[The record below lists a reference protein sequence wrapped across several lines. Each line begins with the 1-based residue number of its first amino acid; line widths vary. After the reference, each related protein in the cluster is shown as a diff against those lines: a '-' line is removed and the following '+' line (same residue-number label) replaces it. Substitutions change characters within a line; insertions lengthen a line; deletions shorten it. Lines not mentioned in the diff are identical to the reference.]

1 MSDKTSTAMSA
12 ADRQRACRQ
21 RKREGGA
28 PPIPVFDGALREAVF
43 ASYQAGELS
52 VDIPDLVQKVVEQL
66 AADGPVSDRGC
77 RVTVKA
83 LLDKAGVTAGGRA
96 RVQG

>member
-1 MSDKTSTAMSA
+1 VH
-12 ADRQRACRQ
+12 RQ

-28 PPIPVFDGALREAVF
+28 PPIPVFDRALREAMF

-52 VDIPDLVQKVVEQL
+52 IDIPDLVQKVVKQL
-66 AADGPVSDRGC
+66 ASDGPVSDRGC

-83 LLDKAGVTAGGRA
+83 LLDKAGANAGGPA